1 MTSDFKIIDFKTLG
15 KRDINGFL
23 NEKADDVWWD
33 GRHGNPDRSVR
44 MVAKVYF
51 PENFKETLINEG
63 LKVLAREREEY
74 KNLKP
79 SELYND
85 YKYGTLAFFDNG
97 VQFEQPVKIN
107 HDVFRSISLCFNP
120 LVKTGTRSLAVYS
133 DKEFI
138 KLVNERKFTFESH
151 YGSNYFGFDSEKNR
165 YYVSIRVNIDTKIND
180 PESRYLNRS
189 KSRAAWRNRVK
200 EAYNNLVNNGFDIP
214 VWSDGKLVF
223 EQKVD

>member
-1 MTSDFKIIDFKTLG
+1 MTSNFKIIDFKNLS

-23 NEKADDVWWD
+23 NEKADEVWYD
-33 GRHGNPDRSVR
+33 GRYGNPVYSVR

-79 SELYND
+79 SELYNH

-107 HDVFRSISLCFNP
+107 HDLFKGISLYFNP
-120 LVKTGTRSLAVYS
+120 LVKVGTRSLAVYN

-138 KLVNERKFTFESH
+138 KLVNERNFRFES
-151 YGSNYFGFDSEKNR
+151 YCGYFGFDLEKNR

-180 PESRYLNRS
+180 PESRFLNRS
-189 KSRAAWRNRVK
+189 KSKAAWRNRVK

-214 VWSDGKLVF
+214 VWIDGELIFV
-223 EQKVD
+223 QKI

>member
-1 MTSDFKIIDFKTLG
+1 MTSNFKIIDFKTLS

-23 NEKADDVWWD
+23 NEKADEVWWD
-33 GRHGNPDRSVR
+33 GRHGNPDRSVC
-44 MVAKVYF
+44 MIAKVYF

-63 LKVLAREREEY
+63 LKVLARKRVEY

-79 SELYND
+79 SELYFND
-85 YKYGTLAFFDNG
+85 YKYGTFAAFDNA

-107 HDVFRSISLCFNP
+107 HDVFRGISLCFNP
-120 LVKTGTRSLAVYS
+120 LVKTGTRSMAVYK

-138 KLVNERKFTFESH
+138 KLVNERNFKFESRH
-151 YGSNYFGFDSEKNR
+151 GYFGFDSEKNR

-180 PESRYLNRS
+180 PESRFFHLNRS
-189 KSRAAWRNRVK
+189 KSKAAWRNRVK
-200 EAYNNLVNNGFDIP
+200 EAYNNLINNGFDIP

-223 EQKVD
+223 EQKI

>member
-1 MTSDFKIIDFKTLG
+1 MTSNFKIIDFKTLS

-23 NEKADDVWWD
+23 NEKADEVWWD
-33 GRHGNPDRSVR
+33 GRHGNPVYSVC
-44 MVAKVYF
+44 MIAKVYF

-85 YKYGTLAFFDNG
+85 YKYGTFAFFDNG

-214 VWSDGKLVF
+214 VWKDNKLCF
-223 EQKVD
+223 EQKID